1 MSLRSG
7 RLIVLALALCACA
20 PVGPDYV
27 RPTLSVPSEYQ
38 GVAGTWKPAQPADT
52 LPRGRW
58 WEIFGDPQLNALAER
73 IDGANQTIRQAEA
86 RYAQAQA
93 VLRQTRAE
101 RYPFVTGA
109 ASARRSWTDRG
120 SVGAT
125 GDFELGVDA
134 GWEVDV
140 WGRVRRAVEAGRAQ
154 AQASAADVESVR
166 LSVTA
171 ALLQNY
177 LALRITDAQA
187 RLLEDT
193 VAAYS
198 RLLTLTRNRYNA
210 GVVGKSDV
218 VQAEAQFKSAQA
230 QRVDLGVQRAQF
242 AHAIAALIG
251 ETPATLSVAPA
262 PLVARLPAIPPG
274 LPSELLERR
283 PDIANAERRV
293 AAANARIGVA
303 QAALFPAVNL
313 SAGAGINGTTL
324 PELLRAPTLFWALGS
339 AAVQVLFDGGER
351 QAVTDQARALL
362 DAEAAVFRQTVLTSF
377 QEVEDSLAALRIL
390 EEEATLQAD
399 AVAAARESVKLT
411 ENRYRAGT
419 ASILEVIVVQTIA
432 LSNERTALGI
442 LGRRLAAGVQLVK
455 ALGGGWDAR
464 SLEQVLATPGEVP
477 GQSAR

>member
-1 MSLRSG
+1 
-7 RLIVLALALCACA
+7 V
-20 PVGPDYV
+20 
-27 RPTLSVPSEYQ
+27 T
-38 GVAGTWKPAQPADT
+38 GTWKPAQPADT
-52 LPRGRW
+52 LPRGKW

-73 IDGANQTIRQAEA
+73 IDGANQTIRQAAA

-109 ASARRSWTDRG
+109 ASTRRSWTDRG

-274 LPSELLERR
+274 LPAELLERR

-313 SAGAGINGTTL
+313 SAGAGINSTTL

-339 AAVQVLFDGGER
+339 AAAQVLFDGGER

-390 EEEATLQAD
+390 EEEAQLQAD

-442 LGRRLAAGVQLVK
+442 LGRRLAAAVQLVK

-464 SLEQVLATPGEVP
+464 SLERVLATQGEVSKH
-477 GQSAR
+477 SAR